1 MFYVLMAI
9 LATAV
14 AVLMFNHEAGQIF
27 GYPIEMVAS
36 ITLLSSWLVY
46 LLSGRMGSIGGRG
59 SLMTGL
65 KQAAIWLLIGFGLV
79 LAYSFKDDAKMM
91 LSRVGGELLPGAAI
105 EQSDGSVSFRRADN
119 GHFMVRAKIDG
130 VTLPMLVD
138 SGASSIVLSYEDAK
152 SIGIDADNLRFST
165 PVSTAN
171 GRAFAAQIR
180 LGSLSVSGIELRR
193 VPAMVSQQG
202 ALRESLLGLTFLDKL
217 TSWTVSGDR
226 LTMRP

>member
-14 AVLMFNHEAGQIF
+14 AVLMFNHEAGQVF

-36 ITLLSSWLVY
+36 VTVLCSWLLY
-46 LLSGRMGSIGGRG
+46 LLSGRMGHWG
-59 SLMTGL
+59 SLTKTL
-65 KQAAIWLLIGFGLV
+65 KQAATWILIGFGLI

-91 LSRVGGELLPGAAI
+91 ISRVGGELVPGMGI
-105 EQSDGSVSFRRADN
+105 ERSDGSVSFRRADN
-119 GHFMVRAKIDG
+119 GHFMVRATIDN

-171 GRAFAAQIR
+171 GRAFAAQVR
-180 LGSLSVSGIELRR
+180 LNSLAVGGIELRR

-202 ALRESLLGLTFLDKL
+202 ALNSSLLGLTFLDKL
-217 TSWTVSGDR
+217 DSWSVTGDR
-226 LTMRP
+226 LTMTP